1 MEKNRIKMAE
11 MTKNHQK
18 LSEERGKSRIKN
30 GGETV
35 NLLSKRMKEAID
47 LQNGVD
53 ISLEDKHAPVVLLQS
68 GIPVKKSIIPPINLP
83 KVEKIP
89 PYTTWIFLDR

>member
-1 MEKNRIKMAE
+1 

-18 LSEERGKSRIKN
+18 LSEERRKSGIKN
-30 GGETV
+30 SGEMV

-83 KVEKIP
+83 KVGKIP

>member
-1 MEKNRIKMAE
+1 MENNRIKIAE
-11 MTKNHQK
+11 MTKNQQK
-18 LSEERGKSRIKN
+18 LSEEIGKSGIKN
-30 GGETV
+30 SGEMV

-53 ISLEDKHAPVVLLQS
+53 ISLEDKHAPVALLQS

-83 KVEKIP
+83 KVGNIP
-89 PYTTWIFLDR
+89 PYTTWIFFDR